1 MIMTLNKIIW
11 KGELTG
17 NSLRDNWFLKATIKK
32 DSFCGFPQTLMCLRQ
47 EWMCSTMAMN
57 PLDTQYKVIYSRNLF
72 QVLVQH
78 PFDFYYWTIY

>member
-1 MIMTLNKIIW
+1 
-11 KGELTG
+11 
-17 NSLRDNWFLKATIKK
+17 
-32 DSFCGFPQTLMCLRQ
+32 
-47 EWMCSTMAMN
+47 MAMN